1 MEHLPES
8 SEASV
13 EEHGLPSLPVRIV
26 QVFVSPAKLFD
37 ALRQRPAWMGA
48 VLTLIGL
55 SIALQFLTP
64 VIVPE
69 EILRRAAEDRI
80 ADFIPAGTDPAVL
93 EQQVDAAVAP
103 GPVGIIAG
111 AVIATPLILSLI
123 AGLLLIAFNV
133 IMGGEASFK
142 QLLSAGAHAMYI
154 YTAGGIISIGLMA
167 TGAETLTLTPG
178 LFLPEMEGFI
188 GRFLNGI
195 NIFSVWTCGVLGVA
209 VSRFYPGR
217 SVAAGTTYLLVLY
230 LILVAA
236 LAGFAG
242 LLAGLAG
249 G

>member
-1 MEHLPES
+1 MKYDPES
-8 SEASV
+8 SDASA
-13 EEHGLPSLPVRIV
+13 EEHRIPSLPVRIV
-26 QVFVSPAKLFD
+26 QAFVSPATLFD

-48 VLTLIGL
+48 ILGLIGV

-69 EILRRAAEDRI
+69 EVLRRAAEARI

-93 EQQVDAAVAP
+93 EQQVDAAISP
-103 GPVGIIAG
+103 GAVGVIAG
-111 AVIATPLILSLI
+111 AVIATPILLSII

-133 IMGGEASFK
+133 ILGGEANFK
-142 QLLSAGAHAMYI
+142 QLLSAAAHAMYI
-154 YTAGGIISIGLMA
+154 YTAGGIVSIGLMA
-167 TGAETLTLTPG
+167 VGAEMTTLTPG
-178 LFLPEMEGFI
+178 LFLPAMEGFI

-230 LILVAA
+230 LIFVAA
-236 LAGFAG
+236 IAMFAG
-242 LLAGLAG
+242 LIAGLAG
-249 G
+249 

>member
-1 MEHLPES
+1 MEHHPES

-13 EEHGLPSLPVRIV
+13 EEHAIPSLPVRIV

-48 VLTLIGL
+48 VLGLIGL

-64 VIVPE
+64 VVVPE

-93 EQQVDAAVAP
+93 EQQVDAAVSP
-103 GPVGIIAG
+103 GAVGIIAG
-111 AVIATPLILSLI
+111 AIIATPIILSLI

-142 QLLSAGAHAMYI
+142 QLLGAAAHALYV
-154 YTAGGIISIGLMA
+154 YTAGSIVSIVLLA
-167 TGAETLTLTPG
+167 AGAEITILSPG
-178 LFLPEMEGFI
+178 LFLPEIEGFI

-217 SVAAGTTYLLVLY
+217 SVAAGTTYLLALY

-249 G
+249 

>member
-1 MEHLPES
+1 MEHHPES

-13 EEHGLPSLPVRIV
+13 EEHGIPSLPVRIV

-37 ALRQRPAWMGA
+37 ALRHRPAWMGA
-48 VLTLIGL
+48 VLGLIGL

-64 VIVPE
+64 VVVPE
-69 EILRRAAEDRI
+69 EVLRRVAEARI

-93 EQQVDAAVAP
+93 EEQVDALVSPRAVGVI
-103 GPVGIIAG
+103 GP
-111 AVIATPLILSLI
+111 AVIGTPIILSLI

-133 IMGGEASFK
+133 IMGGEASFR

-154 YTAGGIISIGLMA
+154 YTAGGIVSIGLMA
-167 TGAETLTLTPG
+167 TGAEIVTLSPG

-230 LILVAA
+230 LIVVAGF
-236 LAGFAG
+236 AGFAG

-249 G
+249 

>member
-1 MEHLPES
+1 MEHHPES
-8 SEASV
+8 SDAAV
-13 EEHGLPSLPVRIV
+13 EEQGIPSLPVRIV

-37 ALRQRPAWMGA
+37 ALRHRPAWIGA
-48 VLTLIGL
+48 VVGLIGL
-55 SIALQFLTP
+55 SIALEFLMP

-69 EILRRAAEDRI
+69 EILRRAAEARI

-93 EQQVDAAVAP
+93 EQQVDAAISP
-103 GPVGIIAG
+103 GVGVIVGTIIM
-111 AVIATPLILSLI
+111 TPIVLSII

-133 IMGGEASFK
+133 ILGGEASFK
-142 QLLSAGAHAMYI
+142 QLLSAATHSMYI
-154 YTAGGIISIGLMA
+154 GAAGGVLSIGLM
-167 TGAETLTLTPG
+167 TVGAEITTLSPG
-178 LFLPEMEGFI
+178 LFLPELEGFL
-188 GRFLNGI
+188 GRFLNRI

-236 LAGFAG
+236 LAMFSG

-249 G
+249 

>member
-1 MEHLPES
+1 MEQLPES
-8 SEASV
+8 SDASV
-13 EEHGLPSLPVRIV
+13 EEHAIPPLPARIV

-37 ALRQRPAWMGA
+37 ALRHRPAWMGA

-55 SIALQFLTP
+55 SIALQILTP

-69 EILRRAAEDRI
+69 EILRRAAEARM
-80 ADFIPAGTDPAVL
+80 ADFVPAGTDPAVL
-93 EQQVDAAVAP
+93 EEQIDAAVSP
-103 GPVGIIAG
+103 G
-111 AVIATPLILSLI
+111 AVWIVGGAVLWTLVPLSLI

-133 IMGGEASFK
+133 IMGGEGSFK
-142 QLLSAGAHAMYI
+142 QLFSAGAHAMYI
-154 YTAGGIISIGLMA
+154 YTAGGIVSIGLMA

-236 LAGFAG
+236 LAMLAGLFAG
-242 LLAGLAG
+242 LG